1 MLVQQSG
8 AGALPLSIL
17 APDSFLPFIRELEKL
32 SLDQKLAPVIVYW
45 SRQSAARLLPGG
57 RYFGTLLREST
68 CVSCF
73 SEERQDSPD
82 EWCVLMESPGLSI
95 VVYGQQ
101 AME

>member
-1 MLVQQSG
+1 MMLVQQSG

-57 RYFGTLLREST
+57 RYFGMHCCASRL
-68 CVSCF
+68 VSLA
-73 SEERQDSPD
+73 SQKKDKIR
-82 EWCVLMESPGLSI
+82 LMNG
-95 VVYGQQ
+95 VF
-101 AME
+101 